1 MSVSCTRTD
10 IPIVPGHRRG
20 SRYIPWS
27 TRKAKGLAS
36 HLLSWRRVRGDLDW
50 LASAGHRRG
59 AAFII
64 GKIIEANDLTAVA
77 KFNSGYEFVECSDL
91 SHIGQLIVEH
101 WDVFQGFF
109 KRATPPYTTADFNA
123 KFDRVRNAR
132 NDVYHH

>member
-59 AAFII
+59 HPMRRREFIAA
-64 GKIIEANDLTAVA
+64 TAALLV
-77 KFNSGYEFVECSDL
+77 S
-91 SHIGQLIVEH
+91 
-101 WDVFQGFF
+101 
-109 KRATPPYTTADFNA
+109 P
-123 KFDRVRNAR
+123 RNRKLAGLQA
-132 NDVYHH
+132 VQTLAGTSVHTGHV